1 MSNLRCI
8 IIEDEPLAVEVLR
21 DYINQVPHLTLVGTF
36 EDAIYALQGLKTLAV
51 DVIFLDI
58 HLPKL
63 KGLDFLRVID
73 VKPQIIL
80 TTAYH
85 EYALEGFDLSV
96 TDYLLKPIEFERF
109 LQAVNKLKVNAANP
123 QKVEPSKYRFF
134 RVNRN
139 NIKIYL
145 NDILYIESL
154 KDYVRIHTDQGSFVT
169 KAQIGELT
177 KSLQEIELLRIHRS
191 YSVAKQHI
199 KAYSGVDITIGD
211 MKLPIGRSYKEYV
224 REHLP

>member
-1 MSNLRCI
+1 M
-8 IIEDEPLAVEVLR
+8 
-21 DYINQVPHLTLVGTF
+21 
-36 EDAIYALQGLKTLAV
+36 
-51 DVIFLDI
+51 IFLDI

-73 VKPQIIL
+73 VKPQVIL

-109 LQAVNKLKVNAANP
+109 LQAVNKLQMNAASSP
-123 QKVEPSKYRFF
+123 QKMASKKYRFF

-145 NDILYIESL
+145 DDILYIESL
-154 KDYVRIHTDQGSFVT
+154 KDYVSIHTDQGSFVT
-169 KAQIGELT
+169 KAQIGDLT
-177 KSLQEIELLRIHRS
+177 RSLKEIELLRIHRS

-199 KAYSGVDITIGD
+199 KAYSGTDITIGD
-211 MKLPIGRSYKEYV
+211 TKLPIGRSYKEYV